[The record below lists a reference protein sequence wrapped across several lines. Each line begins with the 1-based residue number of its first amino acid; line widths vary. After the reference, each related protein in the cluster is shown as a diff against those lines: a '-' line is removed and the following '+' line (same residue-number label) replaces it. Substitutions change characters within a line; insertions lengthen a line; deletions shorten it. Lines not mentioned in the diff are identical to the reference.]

1 MDLIEKTI
9 RQLNGEFNRWRV
21 VLSRKVNKIRK
32 KFREEAA
39 DKPSKP
45 QYEASGLS
53 LATGNMV
60 FPYPGELL
68 RCSVGLSNIRFS

>member
-45 QYEASGLS
+45 QY
-53 LATGNMV
+53 
-60 FPYPGELL
+60 
-68 RCSVGLSNIRFS
+68 